1 MLIRWRAGVVLKR
14 VVLKRAALIGVTTV
28 LGGCAVG
35 PNYAAPP
42 GVALAVPAQ
51 YTLHPAPGAPVD
63 LATWWTRFNDPLLTD
78 LIARATAANL
88 DIAVSEARLR
98 QARESLLQAHAALG
112 PTVTASASETHTAQY
127 ARSSVLGG
135 IPQPGGSQAYD
146 GLSGGLAAS
155 WQADLFGGNRRS
167 VEAARASTAS
177 AVFGLIAVRTSVAGE
192 VATNYI
198 DARLAQARLAIAR
211 DTLRTQDDNLE
222 IATWRLQ
229 AGLAS
234 SLDQEQARAQRAQ
247 TAATIPPF
255 ETAFTS
261 AVNRIGVLT
270 GQAPGALRAE
280 LDVPQPIPVGPEGV
294 AVGIPADTLRQRPD
308 VRGAER
314 DLATAT
320 AQIGVAQ
327 AQLYPA
333 LTLTGN
339 LTSQGSH
346 FTGLADLVTGTLFA
360 GLAQTIFDGGRLR
373 SQVRAARANADAAFA
388 TYKHTV
394 LSGLE
399 DVENGIQALESAKR
413 AQAALGV
420 ARDASNN
427 AAILARSQY
436 RSGLTDFVTLTQ
448 SEQTLLSARDQLAAA
463 QAAQASALVQLYLA
477 LGGGW
482 QPETAFHNGKPL

>member
-1 MLIRWRAGVVLKR
+1 
-14 VVLKRAALIGVTTV
+14 
-28 LGGCAVG
+28 
-35 PNYAAPP
+35 
-42 GVALAVPAQ
+42 
-51 YTLHPAPGAPVD
+51 
-63 LATWWTRFNDPLLTD
+63 
-78 LIARATAANL
+78 
-88 DIAVSEARLR
+88 
-98 QARESLLQAHAALG
+98 
-112 PTVTASASETHTAQY
+112 
-127 ARSSVLGG
+127 
-135 IPQPGGSQAYD
+135 
-146 GLSGGLAAS
+146 LSGGLAAS
-155 WQADLFGGNRRS
+155 WQADVFGANRRS
-167 VEAARASTAS
+167 AEAARASTAS
-177 AVFGLIAVRTSVAGE
+177 AMFNLVAVRTSVAGE

-211 DTLRTQDDNLE
+211 DTLRTQDDNLD

-247 TAATIPPF
+247 TAATIPQF
-255 ETAFTS
+255 ETDFTS

-280 LDVPQPIPVGPEGV
+280 LEVQQPIPVGPDGV

-308 VRGAER
+308 VRAAER

-339 LTSQGSH
+339 LATQGSH
-346 FTGLADLVTGTLFA
+346 FTSLTDLVTGTLFA

-373 SQVRAARANADAAFA
+373 SQVRAARDNADAAFA

-399 DVENGIQALESAKR
+399 DVENGMQALESAKR
-413 AQAALGV
+413 QQTAYAT

-436 RSGLTDFVTLTQ
+436 RTGLTDFVTLTQ
-448 SEQTLLSARDQLAAA
+448 SEQTLLSARDQFASA

-482 QPETAFHNGKPL
+482 QPDTATANGLQNGKTL